1 MTDAGVRL
9 DKWLWA
15 ARFYRTRAVA
25 AESIKGGFVRFGPD
39 EQRAKP
45 SRDVAVGEV
54 LRIQTEHGRF
64 TVEVRALSAHR
75 RPAAEAVL
83 LYAETEASK
92 ADRARLAEEQRLTGV
107 PLSESGPRPTKRDR
121 RRFEATPGTRR
132 GRR

>member
-1 MTDAGVRL
+1 MSDGVRL

-15 ARFYRTRAVA
+15 ARFYKTRAVA
-25 AESIKGGFVRFGPD
+25 AESVKGGFVRHGAA

-45 SRDVAVGEV
+45 SRAVVIGDL

-64 TVEVRALSAHR
+64 TVAVRALSEHR
-75 RPAAEAVL
+75 RPAVEAVL

-92 ADRARLAEEQRLTGV
+92 ADRVRLEELQRFTHV
-107 PLSESGPRPTKRDR
+107 PIGEPGPRPTKRDR

-132 GRR
+132 GRP

>member
-1 MTDAGVRL
+1 MADDDRVRL

-15 ARFYRTRAVA
+15 ARFYRTRAASADAV
-25 AESIKGGFVRFGPD
+25 KGGFVRLGG
-39 EQRAKP
+39 QRTKP
-45 SRDVAVGEV
+45 SRDVAVGDE
-54 LRIQTEHGRF
+54 LRISTEHGRF

-83 LYAETEASK
+83 LYAETEESREE
-92 ADRARLAEEQRLTGV
+92 RARFAAEQKLTGV
-107 PLSESGPRPTKRDR
+107 PLGESGPRPTKRDR

>member
-1 MTDAGVRL
+1 MSEGVRL

-15 ARFYRTRAVA
+15 ARFYKTRAVA
-25 AESIKGGFVRFGPD
+25 AESVKGGFVRVGAD

-45 SRDVAVGEV
+45 SRDVVVGDR

-64 TVEVRALSAHR
+64 VVEVVGLSEHR
-75 RPAAEAVL
+75 RPATEAVL
-83 LYAETEASK
+83 LYAETEKSQ
-92 ADRARLAEEQRLTGV
+92 EQRAQFAAMQKLTGV
-107 PLSESGPRPTKRDR
+107 PLGEPGPRPTKRDR

>member
-1 MTDAGVRL
+1 MEEGVRL

-15 ARFYRTRAVA
+15 ARFFKTRAVA
-25 AESIKGGFVRFGPD
+25 AESVKGGFVRFGPE

-45 SRDVAVGEV
+45 SRELAVGDV

-64 TVEVRALSAHR
+64 MVEVRALVAHR

-83 LYAETEASK
+83 LYAESEDSK
-92 ADRARLAEEQRLTGV
+92 RARAELAAQQKLTGV
-107 PLSESGPRPTKRDR
+107 PLGEPGPRPTKRDR